1 MSTIIA
7 AFFFFQHLFQSIC
20 EKLRRKCD
28 VRRKS
33 DTFEFLLQLREGLF
47 GVFEEMLQKV
57 ICGFFNVDR
66 RSSMFVSI
74 VDHQR

>member
-1 MSTIIA
+1 MK
-7 AFFFFQHLFQSIC
+7 
-20 EKLRRKCD
+20 KLRRKCD

-57 ICGFFNVDR
+57 ICGFFNALFIDRQSRGFVDR
-66 RSSMFVSI
+66 RSSMFVDR
-74 VDHQR
+74 DHD